1 MGYYTAVIYLSCAT
15 LLMFARMI
23 HDNQQID
30 IDTRKR
36 FSVSYLVIIVAMLAE
51 WGGVALNGAPAWTI
65 PIHVLMKA
73 IDYIV
78 TPYLGLRLVE
88 IVMPKSRLLNYLR
101 LLIASNSIAEIISAF
116 NGSIY
121 YVDSQNVYH
130 HGAFYS
136 VYVMVFVSALVSV
149 LWAYLKVLRD
159 SSNTY
164 GRSTIS
170 IVLMV
175 AAGIGLQ
182 VFFGNEM
189 RTICLAITYG
199 TMLLF
204 VQYQEYYLRKNEIDL
219 SEKQKLLETDVMT
232 GLKSRFAYSNV
243 LDKYE
248 SLDKLPDNLTA
259 VVFDVNGL
267 KRINDSLG
275 HKAGDELVQ
284 GAGECLKKAFSDYGE
299 CYHISGDEFV
309 ALLEVDPEY
318 LNEAMVGFND
328 IVASWRGEHIDSI
341 SVSAGY
347 AVAKDN
353 PGNIN
358 NLISIADARMYEN
371 KRSYYSKK
379 ENCRRK
385 NTG

>member
-30 IDTRKR
+30 IDTKKR

-51 WGGVALNGAPAWTI
+51 WGGVALNGAPAWTM
-65 PIHVLMKA
+65 PLHVLMKA

-88 IVMPKSRLLNYLR
+88 IVMPKSRLLKYLR

-248 SLDKLPDNLTA
+248 NLDKLPDNLTA

-358 NLISIADARMYEN
+358 NLISIADAMMYEN

>member
-30 IDTRKR
+30 IDTKKR

-51 WGGVALNGAPAWTI
+51 WGGVALNGAPAWTM
-65 PIHVLMKA
+65 PLHVLMKA

-88 IVMPKSRLLNYLR
+88 IVMPKSRLLKYLR

-248 SLDKLPDNLTA
+248 NLDKLPDNLTA

-309 ALLEVDPEY
+309 ALLEVDLEY

-358 NLISIADARMYEN
+358 NLISIADAMMYEN

>member
-51 WGGVALNGAPAWTI
+51 WGGVALNGAPAWTM
-65 PIHVLMKA
+65 PLHVLMKA

-248 SLDKLPDNLTA
+248 NLDKLPDNLTA

-358 NLISIADARMYEN
+358 NLISIADAMMYEN

>member
-1 MGYYTAVIYLSCAT
+1 M
-15 LLMFARMI
+15 
-23 HDNQQID
+23 
-30 IDTRKR
+30 
-36 FSVSYLVIIVAMLAE
+36 
-51 WGGVALNGAPAWTI
+51 
-65 PIHVLMKA
+65 
-73 IDYIV
+73 
-78 TPYLGLRLVE
+78 
-88 IVMPKSRLLNYLR
+88 
-101 LLIASNSIAEIISAF
+101 
-116 NGSIY
+116 
-121 YVDSQNVYH
+121 
-130 HGAFYS
+130 
-136 VYVMVFVSALVSV
+136 
-149 LWAYLKVLRD
+149 
-159 SSNTY
+159 
-164 GRSTIS
+164 
-170 IVLMV
+170 
-175 AAGIGLQ
+175 
-182 VFFGNEM
+182 
-189 RTICLAITYG
+189 
-199 TMLLF
+199 
-204 VQYQEYYLRKNEIDL
+204 
-219 SEKQKLLETDVMT
+219 MT

-248 SLDKLPDNLTA
+248 NLDKLPDNLTA

-309 ALLEVDPEY
+309 ALLEVDPDY

-358 NLISIADARMYEN
+358 NLISIADAMMYEN

>member
-65 PIHVLMKA
+65 PLHVLMKA

-309 ALLEVDPEY
+309 ALLEVDPDY

-358 NLISIADARMYEN
+358 NLISIADAMMYEN

>member
-51 WGGVALNGAPAWTI
+51 WGGVALNGAPAWTM
-65 PIHVLMKA
+65 PLHVLMKA

-88 IVMPKSRLLNYLR
+88 IVMPKSRLLKYLR

-248 SLDKLPDNLTA
+248 NLDKLPDNLTA

-358 NLISIADARMYEN
+358 NLISIADAMMYEN

>member
-30 IDTRKR
+30 IDTKKR

-51 WGGVALNGAPAWTI
+51 WGGVALNGAPAWTM
-65 PIHVLMKA
+65 PLHVLMKA

-88 IVMPKSRLLNYLR
+88 IVMPKSRLLKYLR

-130 HGAFYS
+130 HGTFYS

-248 SLDKLPDNLTA
+248 NLDKLPDNLTA

-358 NLISIADARMYEN
+358 NLISIADAMMYEN

>member
-30 IDTRKR
+30 IDTKKR

-51 WGGVALNGAPAWTI
+51 WGGVALNGAPAWTM
-65 PIHVLMKA
+65 PLHVLMKA

-248 SLDKLPDNLTA
+248 NLDKLPDNLTA

-275 HKAGDELVQ
+275 HKASDELVQ

-358 NLISIADARMYEN
+358 NLISIADAMMYEN